1 MMCSLVVLLLM
12 SISSTIAHGAGAGRQ
27 RYHVVQASHLEPES
41 FCSGLKVAPSAE
53 GTWVLL
59 HRPFGPCSPSAGRA
73 PVPSLLEMLR
83 WDQVRTEYVR
93 RKASGGA
100 EDVLNPAKP
109 HVLMTQ
115 VDFGPSS
122 TFGVGSGSGSS
133 AWIDADGDPTVV
145 SQQTMAIDTTVDV
158 PWIQCVPCPIPQC
171 YPQRIPLFD
180 PSTSSTAAAV
190 RCGSAACRSLGSYGN
205 GCSNTSANAECR
217 YLIEYSDDRATA
229 GTYMTDTLTIS
240 GSTTVRNFRFGCS
253 HAVRGK
259 FSDLTAGTM
268 SLGGGAQSLLAQTAR
283 SLGNAFSYCVPPAS
297 ASGFLSIGG
306 PATTNSTTVFATTP
320 LVRSAINPSLYLVR
334 LQGIVVAG
342 RRLRIPPVAF
352 SAGAVMDSS
361 AVITQLPPTAY
372 RALRRAFRNAMRA
385 YPRSG
390 ATGSLDTCY
399 DFLGVANVRVPAV
412 SLVFGGGAVVVLD
425 PPAVMLG
432 GCLAFTATSSDLALG
447 FIGNVQQQTHEVLY
461 DVAAGGVGFR
471 RGAC

>member
-1 MMCSLVVLLLM
+1 
-12 SISSTIAHGAGAGRQ
+12 
-27 RYHVVQASHLEPES
+27 
-41 FCSGLKVAPSAE
+41 
-53 GTWVLL
+53 
-59 HRPFGPCSPSAGRA
+59 
-73 PVPSLLEMLR
+73 
-83 WDQVRTEYVR
+83 
-93 RKASGGA
+93 
-100 EDVLNPAKP
+100 
-109 HVLMTQ
+109 
-115 VDFGPSS
+115 
-122 TFGVGSGSGSS
+122 
-133 AWIDADGDPTVV
+133 
-145 SQQTMAIDTTVDV
+145 
-158 PWIQCVPCPIPQC
+158 
-171 YPQRIPLFD
+171 
-180 PSTSSTAAAV
+180 
-190 RCGSAACRSLGSYGN
+190 
-205 GCSNTSANAECR
+205 
-217 YLIEYSDDRATA
+217 
-229 GTYMTDTLTIS
+229 MTDTLTIS

-259 FSDLTAGTM
+259 FSDQTAGTM

-283 SLGNAFSYCVPPAS
+283 SLGNAFSRRSYCVPPAS

-306 PATTNSTTVFATTP
+306 PVTTNSTTVFATTP

-342 RRLRIPPVAF
+342 RRLRIPPVVF

-390 ATGSLDTCY
+390 ATGTLDTCY

-425 PPAVMLG
+425 PPAVVLG